1 MIDFH
6 WLISPGLK
14 EECHICH
21 KQVVIR
27 ELRKHLW
34 DCQEGSRE
42 SDGHENDLMQ
52 SAFNTSRNQEEI
64 ISGSATQTLTQ
75 PLVTT
80 TPESQDSNSRTS
92 APEAATSFSS
102 NSANTLDVSNSH
114 DDKITVDEVIEKTV

>member
-1 MIDFH
+1 
-6 WLISPGLK
+6 
-14 EECHICH
+14 
-21 KQVVIR
+21 
-27 ELRKHLW
+27 
-34 DCQEGSRE
+34 
-42 SDGHENDLMQ
+42 MQ

-114 DDKITVDEVIEKTV
+114 DDKITVDEVVEKTV